1 MFGSPPPGRRFSMSG
16 RRANKPYAEESISNL
31 LPRLE
36 EKPVKPPRYI
46 SIYRQSVKCEAEKNK
61 AQWKTMGPAK
71 VAVPSPKNFLQ
82 KHSKEPKLPA
92 RKKEQVPEKLPELS
106 VPRRTDRPVMGIQ
119 SKKNFINTNAVAVIK
134 GLPKKPQPI
143 YVDRR
148 QGDKYLLE
156 TSGLLPKYIK
166 KKDYGVIPKYV
177 TQRNEERERA
187 QKEYETSILENL
199 RKKAMKRITDE
210 ERETLLKGLKKKWE
224 EVHSE
229 FQSLPVQV
237 DTIPKKMNKEK
248 LEIQM
253 KQLEHDIDAI
263 EKHKVIY
270 IANE

>member
-1 MFGSPPPGRRFSMSG
+1 MFGCPPPGGRFSASG
-16 RRANKPYAEESISNL
+16 RMVKKPYAEESISNL

-46 SIYRQSVKCEAEKNK
+46 SIYRPSVKCEAEKNK

-82 KHSKEPKLPA
+82 KHSKDPKLPA
-92 RKKEQVPEKLPELS
+92 RKKEQDPKKLPELS

-119 SKKNFINTNAVAVIK
+119 SKKNFINTNAVAVIT

-156 TSGLLPKYIK
+156 TSGLVPKYIK
-166 KKDYGVIPKYV
+166 KK
-177 TQRNEERERA
+177 
-187 QKEYETSILENL
+187 
-199 RKKAMKRITDE
+199 
-210 ERETLLKGLKKKWE
+210 GLKKNWE
-224 EVHSE
+224 ELNQE
-229 FQSLPVQV
+229 FQGLPVEM
-237 DTIPKKMNKEK
+237 DTIPKKLNKEK

-253 KQLEHDIDAI
+253 KQLEHDIDVI
-263 EKHKVIY
+263 EKHKIIY